1 MQQTESYQEMDAL
14 HREIDRAFEDFFPTA
29 APFSRSAFLPG
40 RLARSY
46 PLVNVHE
53 DKDHLYVEAL
63 APGLDPNSLN
73 LTVVHNN
80 LTISGEKKGPP
91 DDIKPEA
98 FHREERASGKFVR
111 TITLPVEIDDSKV
124 RAEYK
129 NGLLLITLPKSEKA
143 KPKQISVQVS

>member
-1 MQQTESYQEMDAL
+1 
-14 HREIDRAFEDFFPTA
+14 
-29 APFSRSAFLPG
+29 
-40 RLARSY
+40 
-46 PLVNVHE
+46 
-53 DKDHLYVEAL
+53 
-63 APGLDPNSLN
+63 LN

-124 RAEYK
+124 SAEYK

>member
-1 MQQTESYQEMDAL
+1 MEQD
-14 HREIDRAFEDFFPTA
+14 
-29 APFSRSAFLPG
+29 
-40 RLARSY
+40 
-46 PLVNVHE
+46 
-53 DKDHLYVEAL
+53 
-63 APGLDPNSLN
+63 DPA
-73 LTVVHNN
+73 
-80 LTISGEKKGPP
+80 LTISGQKKAPP

-124 RAEYK
+124 SAEYK

>member
-1 MQQTESYQEMDAL
+1 MQQAESYQDMDTL
-14 HREIDRAFEDFFPTA
+14 HREIDRAFEDFFPAA

-40 RLARSY
+40 RLARGY

-63 APGLDPNSLN
+63 APGIDPGSLN

-80 LTISGEKKGPP
+80 LTISGQKKAPP

-124 RAEYK
+124 SAEYK